1 MPEARLNLAQ
11 ATIHLALAPKSNAV
25 LAAVE
30 TALADVRAGRT
41 GTVPAHLRDSHY
53 PGAKKLGH
61 GSPGGYRYPHDFP
74 GRVVAQQ
81 YAPDPVVGREY
92 YSPSGLGVERV
103 ASERLAGL
111 REVLRGDRG
120 VVPEDAASGFR
131 PPCKPAPPLTRSS
144 RSSLRRKRVTDV
156 LTGGQVAALIA
167 AVAFA
172 LLMLALTYVVLKLS
186 KTVEETQRLVA
197 GLTDKTVPLL
207 GEVTTSVTHV
217 NKELVRVDAITAN
230 VQSMT
235 GNVSALTSLFAATL
249 GSPII
254 KVAAFSYGVRSVAA
268 KRSEKDVTKRV
279 REELKASKR
288 SRR

>member
-1 MPEARLNLAQ
+1 M
-11 ATIHLALAPKSNAV
+11 
-25 LAAVE
+25 
-30 TALADVRAGRT
+30 
-41 GTVPAHLRDSHY
+41 
-53 PGAKKLGH
+53 
-61 GSPGGYRYPHDFP
+61 
-74 GRVVAQQ
+74 
-81 YAPDPVVGREY
+81 
-92 YSPSGLGVERV
+92 
-103 ASERLAGL
+103 
-111 REVLRGDRG
+111 
-120 VVPEDAASGFR
+120 
-131 PPCKPAPPLTRSS
+131 
-144 RSSLRRKRVTDV
+144 

-197 GLTDKTVPLL
+197 GITDKTVPLL

-254 KVAAFSYGVRSVAA
+254 KVAAFSYGVRSVAT
-268 KRSEKDVTKRV
+268 KRNEKDVNKRV